1 MANRMRREALRRWA
15 VSSVAVALLAALYSI
30 IFRFSAQD
38 AEQSGSLSQ
47 EISARC
53 VEILGAL
60 SGGDWSEARMA
71 GLAEAFEHPIR
82 KLAHFSEYACMG
94 ILVYTLL
101 IQWMKRGRG
110 MYLLT
115 VAWVFLSAACDE
127 LHQYFVPGRWA
138 SPWDVLLDTC
148 GGTFGMLLCICM
160 AALCRR
166 LRAGRR
172 MKAPTD
178 CEEKG
183 S

>member
-1 MANRMRREALRRWA
+1 MANKMRREALRRWA
-15 VSSVAVALLAALYSI
+15 VSAIAGILLAALYGI

-47 EISARC
+47 QVSARC
-53 VEILGAL
+53 VEILGSL
-60 SGGDWSEARMA
+60 SGADWSEARRA
-71 GLAEAFEHPIR
+71 GLAAAFEHPIR

-101 IQWMKRGRG
+101 SQWMKRGRG

-127 LHQYFVPGRWA
+127 IHQYFVPGRWA

-148 GGTFGMLLCICM
+148 GGAFGMLLCICV
-160 AALCRR
+160 AALWRR
-166 LRAGRR
+166 IRAGRGA
-172 MKAPTD
+172 KASMD
-178 CEEKG
+178 RAEEG